1 MLIIGVTILA
11 YVPWYPSPH
20 PVAEAIRQ
28 FFVHNTPFYFR
39 SMKVISEGEPLPGQ
53 VDSPSTTTTKATNE
67 PPTLLSVHPHGIFTL
82 GWSMLYL
89 RLRQVDFCFSSA
101 LFVSPFFRLFSR
113 VTGNPASADKAN
125 MQALMRKGRHLALIP
140 GGFEEATLTI
150 NSPTV
155 ERVYIKN
162 RKGFI
167 KLCLQQGYQVRPVY
181 SFGEVEAY
189 DNVQGQFSLRL
200 LMNRYGIPAVI
211 PFDGFPF
218 PVCPNLT

>member
-1 MLIIGVTILA
+1 M
-11 YVPWYPSPH
+11 
-20 PVAEAIRQ
+20 
-28 FFVHNTPFYFR
+28 
-39 SMKVISEGEPLPGQ
+39 
-53 VDSPSTTTTKATNE
+53 
-67 PPTLLSVHPHGIFTL
+67 
-82 GWSMLYL
+82 
-89 RLRQVDFCFSSA
+89 DFCFSSA
-101 LFVSPFFRLFSR
+101 FFVSPFFRLFSR

-211 PFDGFPF
+211 PFGWFPL
-218 PVCPNLT
+218 PCLPKPNVNLLVVVGPPLVLPKVAQPSKEDVQTWHDKYMEALQALYHRYKVEAYGPELAKTKKFELW